1 MFHDLPPAEM
11 QKYREIDPTGDRQQC
26 VATSRNYSMCR
37 SGAWRHIVSSSLST
51 TCPKSD
57 RVRLPSRSTV
67 QSRVMRDGSNDR
79 RELSIQSD
87 RSRVNSK
94 SSLFGQAGRDMDIYG
109 NRDTAG
115 FTPHSRLLQSLPRDA
130 IGTAGCG
137 VAAGRLLSGS
147 TQGVWFFC
155 RQAEWLVSS
164 GRLRV

>member
-26 VATSRNYSMCR
+26 LATSRNYSMGR

-109 NRDTAG
+109 TRDTAG
-115 FTPHSRLLQSLPRDA
+115 STPPSRVLSSLQRYETGRTPSLTP
-130 IGTAGCG
+130 GHK
-137 VAAGRLLSGS
+137 AAADVLSP
-147 TQGVWFFC
+147 
-155 RQAEWLVSS
+155 LH
-164 GRLRV
+164 

>member
-1 MFHDLPPAEM
+1 
-11 QKYREIDPTGDRQQC
+11 
-26 VATSRNYSMCR
+26 MCR

-109 NRDTAG
+109 TGDTAG
-115 FTPHSRLLQSLPRDA
+115 STPPSRLLSSLPRYA
-130 IGTAGCG
+130 LGIAACG
-137 VAAGRLLSGS
+137 VAAAALPSGSHLGLWCPLRADQLVVIVGARLL
-147 TQGVWFFC
+147 
-155 RQAEWLVSS
+155 
-164 GRLRV
+164 